1 MKKNKKPM
9 IVISI
14 ILALCIIAL
23 IVICIF
29 LFTDTFKTNKQLF
42 SKYFGQNEDVLNEI
56 SNLKI
61 TETYKNLKN
70 ENKYTSNTNIKVTHS
85 EGGEVSNPINN
96 LSGQIR
102 IQKDSETQYKYLNAE
117 LLYNDESYL
126 GIEAIQEQDLYGARF
141 PGIKQFVSVK
151 DDETIYS
158 VENNLIENEY
168 EINLFEKITGE
179 NLIEN
184 DVKLLN
190 YLKDK
195 YKDIIVAKLLEGTFS
210 KQKDAVITYNNVAT
224 KTNAYTLDLNSQQVQ
239 NMIVEVLN
247 NLYND
252 TETIKSLQ
260 LPITEEQCRKTI
272 DDIIKYF
279 KDEYDAPEIKLT
291 VYERKQQTI
300 RTMLEVGGYKV
311 TIENTKQNGT
321 IVTNIK
327 YINEETN
334 TEYDVQISKKSE
346 NENEEF
352 GIVFGIIENGVK
364 QETSFL
370 DKAKY
375 TDGRIENVVEIKYTQ
390 NITDIVLTIED
401 KINLGGNFT
410 KAQTLDSSNNVIL
423 NNLSSGKQKELV
435 ALLQKQVPEK
445 IQDQINQIIEKIVTS
460 NAREENPEEGNQMS
474 QTEINRFNAKFEF
487 YTGDGVST
495 ENVKNLLSVVKD
507 NLGNYQ
513 ITEVEDQQNSNNKKV
528 NIRID
533 IEKDKVD
540 EEGINKI
547 LENIQDNK
555 KYKISIFYN
564 EANGL
569 ISYITIAQV

>member
-1 MKKNKKPM
+1 MKKNKKTM

-14 ILALCIIAL
+14 ILALCIAL
-23 IVICIF
+23 TVICIF

-61 TETYKNLKN
+61 AETYKNLKN
-70 ENKYTSNTNIKVTHS
+70 ENQYTSNTNIKVTHS

-117 LLYNDESYL
+117 LLYNDENYL

-151 DDETIYS
+151 NDETIYS

-179 NLIEN
+179 KLIEN
-184 DVKLLN
+184 DIKLLN
-190 YLKDK
+190 NLKDK
-195 YKDIIVAKLLEGTFS
+195 YKDIIVAQLLEGTFG

-252 TETIKSLQ
+252 TETIRSLQ
-260 LPITEEQCRKTI
+260 LPITEEQCKKTI

-300 RTMLEVGGYKV
+300 RTMLEVGGYKI

-334 TEYDVQISKKSE
+334 TEYDVQINKKSE

-352 GIVFGIIENGVK
+352 GIVFGTIENGVK
-364 QETSFL
+364 QEISFL

-375 TDGRIENVVEIKYTQ
+375 TDGKIENVVEIKYTQ
-390 NITDIVLTIED
+390 NITDIVLTIEN

-435 ALLQKQVPEK
+435 ALLQNQVPEK
-445 IQDQINQIIEKIVTS
+445 IQNQINQIIEKILTS
-460 NAREENPEEGNQMS
+460 NTGEENSEEGNQMS

-487 YTGDGVST
+487 YTGDEVST
-495 ENVKNLLSVVKD
+495 ENVKSLLNVVKD

-513 ITEVEDQQNSNNKKV
+513 ITEVEDQQNTNNKKV

-540 EEGINKI
+540 EEEINKI
-547 LENIQDNK
+547 LENIQDNR

>member
-117 LLYNDESYL
+117 LLYNAESYL

-300 RTMLEVGGYKV
+300 RTILEVGGYKV

-460 NAREENPEEGNQMS
+460 NAGEENPEEGNQMS

>member
-70 ENKYTSNTNIKVTHS
+70 ENQYTSNTNIKVTHS

-300 RTMLEVGGYKV
+300 RTILEVGGYKV

-460 NAREENPEEGNQMS
+460 NAGEENPEEGNQMS

>member
-460 NAREENPEEGNQMS
+460 NAGEENPEEGNQMS

>member
-70 ENKYTSNTNIKVTHS
+70 ENQYTSNTNIKVTHS

-300 RTMLEVGGYKV
+300 RTILEVGGYKV

-460 NAREENPEEGNQMS
+460 NAGEENPEEGNQMS

-495 ENVKNLLSVVKD
+495 ENVKNLLSIVKD
-507 NLGNYQ
+507 NLENYQ

>member
-117 LLYNDESYL
+117 LLYNAESYL

-410 KAQTLDSSNNVIL
+410 QAQTLDSSNNVIL

-460 NAREENPEEGNQMS
+460 NAGEENPEEGNQMS

>member
-61 TETYKNLKN
+61 AETYKNLKN
-70 ENKYTSNTNIKVTHS
+70 ENQYISNTNIKVTHS

-195 YKDIIVAKLLEGTFS
+195 YKNIIVAKLLEGTFS

-252 TETIKSLQ
+252 TETIRSLQ

-300 RTMLEVGGYKV
+300 RTMVEVGEYKA

-352 GIVFGIIENGVK
+352 GIVLGIIENGVK
-364 QETSFL
+364 QETSLL

-390 NITDIVLTIED
+390 NITDIVLTIEN

-445 IQDQINQIIEKIVTS
+445 IQNQIKQIVEKILTS
-460 NAREENPEEGNQMS
+460 NTGEENPEEDNQMS
-474 QTEINRFNAKFEF
+474 QTEINKFNAKFEF

-528 NIRID
+528 NIKID